1 MGKQL
6 NLEEMIAQAES
17 AKKEYMEL
25 LHSGM
30 FFEWYPDLTGDWNKD
45 EIAWN
50 KIYEEIT
57 KFRQEL

>member
-1 MGKQL
+1 
-6 NLEEMIAQAES
+6 MIAQAES